1 MISDCYYCGILE
13 LNELGFFADTLALLQ
28 IVVPGATI
36 FALWRIFVTN
46 KSGPPGDIVVIG
58 LDDSSSIYS
67 DQSQRRISLCRRFLY
82 CLTTIL
88 TFAIGLLAAKAFE
101 FLQATFP

>member
-13 LNELGFFADTLALLQ
+13 LNEVGFFADTLALLQ

-46 KSGPPGDIVVIG
+46 KSGPPGGIVVIG

-67 DQSQRRISLCRRFLY
+67 DTSQRRISFYHRMFYR
-82 CLTTIL
+82 LTTLL

-101 FLQATFP
+101 FLQKIFP